1 MKKQKIRVDDYDA
14 TWPELYERERQ
25 ALAEAFGSYALAIE
39 HVGSTSVP
47 GLAAKPVIDIAV
59 GTESYP
65 LPDEVIRRVEAL
77 GYEHKGEFGIPRRH
91 YFRKNGPPCV
101 VHVHANEIAGDSY
114 RHHVLFRDYLRAHP
128 EAAREYQALTRDLAA
143 LFVNDFEA
151 YTDSKTAFVQATLEK
166 ARAWREAGG

>member
-91 YFRKNGPPCV
+91 
-101 VHVHANEIAGDSY
+101 
-114 RHHVLFRDYLRAHP
+114 
-128 EAAREYQALTRDLAA
+128 
-143 LFVNDFEA
+143 
-151 YTDSKTAFVQATLEK
+151 
-166 ARAWREAGG
+166 